1 MATEWLGKQRSS
13 GGQSQESMSERA
25 SALGVSADRISL
37 CKAKRQSR
45 TPSASV
51 ERGQCILTLLRRPYL
66 RDREAVLSSSV
77 HTELGHGL

>member
-1 MATEWLGKQRSS
+1 MAAEWLGKQRSS

-45 TPSASV
+45 TLSASV
-51 ERGQCILTLLRRPYL
+51 ERG
-66 RDREAVLSSSV
+66 
-77 HTELGHGL
+77 